1 MSTETTQVP
10 KAKIRIGADDLRAMV
25 AGIFA
30 ARGVREADAAAVA
43 DTLVW
48 ANLRGI
54 DSHGVSRVPRYL
66 ELFDKGESV
75 PDAAVTVERPRAAVA
90 IVDAHAAPGPI
101 AMNRAVDEAVSGARE
116 CGIGWASVR
125 GTVHTG
131 AIGYYTS
138 RAAEA
143 GFAAVG
149 VVAGVPNMAYAGA
162 RGAAVATSPLSVAV
176 PAGRHEVVL
185 LDMATAVMALG
196 RIAQLKAAG
205 ATLPPGVAV
214 TADGDPTTDPAL
226 ATVPVP
232 VGGAKGSGMS
242 LVFEMLASGL
252 VANPIVPGY
261 HSGTKEGRRHRQNGF
276 VLAIDVSAFLPV
288 AEFTATID
296 GTVDAIKALPP
307 GEGTSEVLVPGE
319 RGRRSERDRRQAG
332 IPLGA
337 KVWRGLSESA
347 GALGVTVPAPLEG

>member
-1 MSTETTQVP
+1 VSTETAPARSTKVLL
-10 KAKIRIGADDLRAMV
+10 GADDLRAMV
-25 AGIFA
+25 ADIFR
-30 ARGVREADAAAVA
+30 ARGVRETDAAAVA
-43 DTLVW
+43 DALVW

-54 DSHGVSRVPRYL
+54 DSHGVSRVPRYV

-75 PDAAVTVERPRAAVA
+75 PNAAVTVDRPRAAVA
-90 IVDAHAAPGPI
+90 IVDAHGAPGPI
-101 AMNRAVDEAVSGARE
+101 AMNRAVAEAVSGARE

-138 RAAEA
+138 RAAED
-143 GFAAVG
+143 GMAAVG
-149 VVAGVPNMAYAGA
+149 VVAGMPNMAYAGA

-176 PAGRHEVVL
+176 PAGRHELVL

-214 TADGDPTTDPAL
+214 TATGEPTTDPAV
-226 ATVPVP
+226 AVPVP
-232 VGGAKGSGMS
+232 VGGPKGSGLS

-261 HSGTKEGRRHRQNGF
+261 HGGSKEGRRHRQNGF
-276 VLAIDVSAFLPV
+276 ILAVDVSAFLPLDK
-288 AEFTATID
+288 FRATVD
-296 GTVDAIKALPP
+296 DTVDAIKSLPP
-307 GEGTSEVLVPGE
+307 TEGAGEVLVPGE
-319 RGRRSERDRRQAG
+319 RGRRCEHGRRSSG
-332 IPLGA
+332 VPLGP
-337 KVWRGLSESA
+337 KVWRELTGLA
-347 GALGVTVPAPLEG
+347 DALGVAAPAPLDG